1 MRKWLLLAVAATFSA
16 NVGAQAPTSAAA
28 FEVASVK
35 VNASGDGSRR
45 GIGMPPGGRLM
56 LTDVPLRTVLRF
68 AFDVQD
74 VQIAG
79 GPSWL
84 NTEFFDIEA
93 KAPSD
98 QIGAGGQVPPAA
110 LKAMLRGL
118 LADRFKL
125 STRRETRQ
133 LPIYAL
139 VVARNDGR
147 LGPRLQPAAVDCD
160 ALDRNG
166 QSPAPAKP
174 GAPPPC
180 GGLLQFGH
188 LMLRGWSM
196 TRLATNLSTWAERLV
211 VDRTNLH
218 GGYDL
223 NLEWSPDQRPQ
234 FDALGGPARRIEIP
248 ADRTGPSLFTALEE
262 QLGLKLEA
270 TTGPADVLVIDH
282 VEKPS
287 PD

>member
-1 MRKWLLLAVAATFSA
+1 MRKWLLLAIIAAMSTA
-16 NVGAQAPTSAAA
+16 LGAQTPSSTTA

-35 VNASGDGSRR
+35 SNVSGDGAR
-45 GIGMPPGGRLM
+45 GIGTPPGGRFMMTNL
-56 LTDVPLRTVLRF
+56 PLRTMLRF
-68 AFDVQD
+68 AYDVQD
-74 VQIAG
+74 VQIVG
-79 GPSWL
+79 GPPWL

-98 QIGAGGQVPPAA
+98 QINAGGQVRPAA
-110 LKAMLRGL
+110 LKTMLRGL
-118 LADRFKL
+118 LVDRFKL

-139 VVARNDGR
+139 VVARNDRR
-147 LGPRLQPAAVDCD
+147 LGTQLIPAAVDCE

-166 QSPAPAKP
+166 QSPPPSKP
-174 GAPPPC
+174 GAPQPC

-188 LMLRGWSM
+188 LILHGWSM
-196 TRLATNLSTWAERLV
+196 SRLATNLATWAERLV
-211 VDRTNLH
+211 VDRTNLQ

-234 FDALGGPARRIEIP
+234 FDALGGPARRVEIP
-248 ADRTGPSLFTALEE
+248 ADRTGPSLFTAVEE
-262 QLGLKLEA
+262 QLGLKLES
-270 TTGPADVLVIDH
+270 TTGPVDVLVIDH

>member
-16 NVGAQAPTSAAA
+16 NVGAQVRTSAAA

-139 VVARNDGR
+139 VVARNDRR

-166 QSPAPAKP
+166 ESPAPAKP

-196 TRLATNLSTWAERLV
+196 TRLATNLSTWAEQLV

-223 NLEWSPDQRPQ
+223 NLEWAPDEDQVAKCAGLSRDGTAVPVEGEKCAHH
-234 FDALGGPARRIEIP
+234 FRR
-248 ADRTGPSLFTALEE
+248 DCG
-262 QLGLKLEA
+262 
-270 TTGPADVLVIDH
+270 
-282 VEKPS
+282 
-287 PD
+287 